1 MINNIENK
9 IDIDE
14 DIIEGINK
22 NNKEAILNE
31 LRIKYDKLINNKY
44 ENKNIKEI
52 KFINNVMENSF
63 SVDKFKNYIDNDFL
77 DNCEYK
83 YIFMPEE
90 FNMKEDRKFYFQG
103 FGEKKKRKIMN
114 LKNKNNV
121 NKNSSAFEAKKN
133 KKKYD

>member
-83 YIFMPEE
+83 LIFMPEE

>member
-14 DIIEGINK
+14 DIVEV
-22 NNKEAILNE
+22 NNKDNKDAILNE

-83 YIFMPEE
+83 LIFMPEE
-90 FNMKEDRKFYFQG
+90 FNMKEDGKFYFQG

-114 LKNKNNV
+114 IKNKNNV
-121 NKNSSAFEAKKN
+121 NKNSSVFEAKKN
-133 KKKYD
+133 QKKYD

>member
-14 DIIEGINK
+14 DIIEEINK
-22 NNKEAILNE
+22 NNKDSILNE

-83 YIFMPEE
+83 LIFMPEE
-90 FNMKEDRKFYFQG
+90 FNMKEDGKFYFQG

-121 NKNSSAFEAKKN
+121 NKNSSALEAKKN
-133 KKKYD
+133 QKKYD

>member
-14 DIIEGINK
+14 DIIEEINK
-22 NNKEAILNE
+22 NNKDSILNE

-83 YIFMPEE
+83 LIFMPEE
-90 FNMKEDRKFYFQG
+90 FNMKEDGKFYFQG